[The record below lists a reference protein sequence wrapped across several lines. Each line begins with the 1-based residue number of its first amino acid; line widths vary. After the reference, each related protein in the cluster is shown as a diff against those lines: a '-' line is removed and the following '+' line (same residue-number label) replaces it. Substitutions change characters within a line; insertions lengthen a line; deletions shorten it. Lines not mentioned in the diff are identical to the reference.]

1 MNKGLRITLICI
13 ISLLILLVI
22 GGTIFGYVQKY
33 AYADYNSDILGN
45 SEAIVNFNQ
54 LFNYNSV
61 VSNENYNRVNNKF
74 KVLSSNNFEIDL
86 GISADFVTGNK
97 YFIYVNSTGS
107 YLGVEIYRSGVT
119 SVSFYATSIYNSTVT
134 NNLKFYLRSLNN
146 NLNATVSI
154 YCIDLTSMFGIGNE
168 PNIQQCNELFVAEY
182 YPYNTGTPMYN
193 DTLQAYTNGVNAYL
207 STTELTMNT
216 GDFIGSCYAVNLN
229 NEYIGYGNYTDE
241 TTSLNWSVL
250 TKNNN
255 SVTLSSVPTSVNS
268 EAMSTICLP
277 FYATLKAGT
286 QITITGYIYD
296 GAYNQVHNV
305 GVGYWVANNMV
316 EIGNMTGYSGSP
328 VRYKENILTY
338 TLPVDIDR
346 IYIYCGL
353 DGQTI
358 NLQNF
363 SVAYYLTDI
372 EALKSASS
380 KYGYEQAKS
389 YYETYYGVDGDG
401 YKEIYNIGKQ
411 YGLQHNDNN
420 AWGSAWDF
428 IQSAFTGIG
437 SIFTIELLP
446 NVPLSVFVLVPLMVG
461 LIFFII
467 KVVKGGGS

>member
-1 MNKGLRITLICI
+1 MNKGIRISLICI

-33 AYADYNSDILGN
+33 AYADYNTDIVGN

-54 LFNYNSV
+54 IFKNSSSSTLSV
-61 VSNENYNRVNNKF
+61 SGITRTTTDYTYSITGTATATDYIWADVSNLDSTHHYYFNAYNDT
-74 KVLSSNNFEIDL
+74 IDL
-86 GISADFVTGNK
+86 RVQNFNNNISSP
-97 YFIYVNSTGS
+97 FIYTG
-107 YLGVEIYRSGVT
+107 RT
-119 SVSFYATSIYNSTVT
+119 QFTYAINFINGNTYDITIKPI
-134 NNLKFYLRSLNN
+134 L
-146 NLNATVSI
+146 
-154 YCIDLTSMFGIGNE
+154 IDLDLMFGSDNLPTLQE
-168 PNIQQCNELFVAEY
+168 CQELFVANY

-216 GDFIGSCYAVNLN
+216 GDFVGSCYAVNLN
-229 NEYIGYGNYTDE
+229 SEYVGYGNYTDD
-241 TTSLNWSVL
+241 TASINWSVL
-250 TKNNN
+250 TKGDTY
-255 SVTLSSVPTSVNS
+255 VQLSQAPND
-268 EAMSTICLP
+268 ANSTICLP

-296 GAYNQVHNV
+296 GAYHQVHNI

-316 EIGNMTGYSGSP
+316 EIGNMTGYTGSS
-328 VRYKENILTY
+328 VRYKENVLTY

-353 DGQTI
+353 DGQTV

-363 SVAYYLTDI
+363 SVSYYLTDV
-372 EALKSASS
+372 EALKSAST

-411 YGLQHNDNN
+411 YGLQHNDSN
-420 AWGSAWDF
+420 AWGNAWEF

-437 SIFTIELLP
+437 SIFSIELLP

>member
-1 MNKGLRITLICI
+1 MNKGVRITLICI

-33 AYADYNSDILGN
+33 AYADYNTDIIGN

-54 LFNYNSV
+54 YILDNYTHDHTMVNSV
-61 VSNENYNRVNNKF
+61 STTISSLTANANDIFYVYLDYTLTSGAFIVNFHYTDGTIDTFAGNYLGNPNSRLFTITKNIDGIYYYSNSANNKI
-74 KVLSSNNFEIDL
+74 N
-86 GISADFVTGNK
+86 
-97 YFIYVNSTGS
+97 
-107 YLGVEIYRSGVT
+107 
-119 SVSFYATSIYNSTVT
+119 
-134 NNLKFYLRSLNN
+134 KFYVI
-146 NLNATVSI
+146 NLT
-154 YCIDLTSMFGIGNE
+154 LMFGSQNT
-168 PNIQQCNELFVAEY
+168 PNLEECKKLFVSDY

-216 GDFIGSCYAVNLN
+216 GDFVGSCYAVNLN
-229 NEYIGYGNYTDE
+229 SEYVGYGNYTDE
-241 TTSLNWSVL
+241 TASINWSVL
-250 TKNNN
+250 TKGDNY
-255 SVTLSSVPTSVNS
+255 VQLSQAPGD
-268 EAMSTICLP
+268 AISTICLP

-296 GAYNQVHNV
+296 GAYHQVHNI
-305 GVGYWVANNMV
+305 GVGYWIANNMV

-328 VRYKENILTY
+328 VRYKKNILTY

-353 DGQTI
+353 DGQTV

-363 SVAYYLTDI
+363 SVSYYLTDI

-411 YGLQHNDNN
+411 YGLQHNDTN
-420 AWGSAWDF
+420 AWGNAWEF

-437 SIFTIELLP
+437 SIFSIELLP